1 MTSDT
6 QRERRVTLA
15 AQPVHLTF
23 SSRYSAHPVGGAT
36 EDRMSEP
43 LSLFERMQLVAELD
57 ARVTRNPAPHPSL
70 PATPGPG
77 SNVAYV
83 SKEENDR
90 LVRQAMVMGLGRF
103 QVR

>member
-1 MTSDT
+1 
-6 QRERRVTLA
+6 
-15 AQPVHLTF
+15 
-23 SSRYSAHPVGGAT
+23 
-36 EDRMSEP
+36 MSEP

-70 PATPGPG
+70 PETPGPG

-90 LVRQAMVMGLGRF
+90 LVSAALALGLGRF
-103 QVR
+103 RVSEHDHRLALESSGRQGRRRA

>member
-1 MTSDT
+1 
-6 QRERRVTLA
+6 
-15 AQPVHLTF
+15 
-23 SSRYSAHPVGGAT
+23 
-36 EDRMSEP
+36 MSEP

-57 ARVTRNPAPHPSL
+57 ARVMRNPPPHPSL

-90 LVRQAMVMGLGRF
+90 LVSAALALGMGQFAKMTADETHRLAARLS
-103 QVR
+103 RR